1 MIILTFVVQL
11 NPRKII
17 TSSEWN
23 LILFTEQ
30 MQNDTIYRKDSKIK
44 LPLYPPSALFFI
56 PV

>member
-30 MQNDTIYRKDSKIK
+30 MQNDTIYGKDSKIK

-56 PV
+56 RV